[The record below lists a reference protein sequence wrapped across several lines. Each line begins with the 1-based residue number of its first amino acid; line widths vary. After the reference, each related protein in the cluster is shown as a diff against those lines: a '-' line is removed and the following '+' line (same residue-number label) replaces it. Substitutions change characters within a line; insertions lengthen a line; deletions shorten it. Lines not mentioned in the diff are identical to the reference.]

1 MSGLFVARFFSG
13 RLFAGR
19 LFVGPAVASRPL
31 TPPLTPP
38 LAQGSIY
45 GPGSDDIASIW
56 QQSRAKRIRTANAAA
71 IALILAVI
79 TEELLQ

>member
-1 MSGLFVARFFSG
+1 MSGLFAARLFSG

-19 LFVGPAVASRPL
+19 LFVGPAAASR
-31 TPPLTPP
+31 P

-45 GPGSDDIASIW
+45 GPGSDDIASIR

-71 IALILAVI
+71 IALILAAI
-79 TEELLQ
+79 TEEYLQ